1 MAHGAQLVTNATP
14 QAYQISRATTSS
26 AQMSEMRALTMMVR
40 EAPALGT

>member
-14 QAYQISRATTSS
+14 QAYQISRAMTTA
-26 AQMSEMRALTMMVR
+26 AQINEMRALTMTVG